1 LLVQECDLLLEH
13 PAPYRLQSPGETAEG
28 AVHDA
33 QEFSVYGNMFRLL
46 FAFLS

>member
-13 PAPYRLQSPGETAEG
+13 PAPYRLQSPGETAESS
-28 AVHDA
+28 VHSA
-33 QEFSVYGNMFRLL
+33 HEFSVHGNMIRLL